1 MHHRLSPVFGEA
13 ATAIR
18 AENCFLALLKPVL
31 LLQEYHEDNAILS
44 GPLQQA
50 RPGAASYSFLGRL
63 S

>member
-1 MHHRLSPVFGEA
+1 MHQRLSPVFGEA

-50 RPGAASYSFLGRL
+50 RPAPQVTAF
-63 S
+63 